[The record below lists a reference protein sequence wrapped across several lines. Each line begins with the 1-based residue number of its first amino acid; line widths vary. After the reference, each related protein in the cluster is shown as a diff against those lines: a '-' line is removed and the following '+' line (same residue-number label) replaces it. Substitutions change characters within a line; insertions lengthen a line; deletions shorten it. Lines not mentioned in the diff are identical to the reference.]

1 MIWGVQEKDT
11 LKLIG
16 AELSKDRE
24 VTVDVEG
31 GLHSFDDLGYR
42 IGFKITSREIK
53 PLIFPNCNTVGN
65 GSRINKRADVF
76 SRKKVTQ
83 QRMFHVVYWA
93 PGDTQKYAN
102 FYLERLGF
110 KLTESI
116 KGSNFF
122 MRCGASNDHHN
133 LFLEKRDNNFG
144 FQHLAYE
151 VQDFDEVLRCGTNM
165 EEKGWKSQ
173 LGPGRHYFGSGWFW
187 YFWNPAGGMA
197 ETGVDSDFISS
208 NWKTLNHKTIPEN
221 ASRPWMVRRDE
232 IGIPVAE
239 GD

>member
-1 MIWGVQEKDT
+1 
-11 LKLIG
+11 
-16 AELSKDRE
+16 
-24 VTVDVEG
+24 
-31 GLHSFDDLGYR
+31 
-42 IGFKITSREIK
+42 
-53 PLIFPNCNTVGN
+53 
-65 GSRINKRADVF
+65 
-76 SRKKVTQ
+76 
-83 QRMFHVVYWA
+83 
-93 PGDTQKYAN
+93 
-102 FYLERLGF
+102 
-110 KLTESI
+110 
-116 KGSNFF
+116 

-133 LFLEKRDNNFG
+133 LFLENRDNNFG

-187 YFWNPAGGMA
+187 YFWNPAWGMA

-208 NWKTLNHKTIPEN
+208 NWKTLNHKTIPEK
-221 ASRPWMVRRDE
+221 ASRPWMVLRDE